1 MKLWHI
7 TGAIILAV
15 IANLIAM
22 KVYDKFTKNEK

>member
-15 IANLIAM
+15 ISNLIAM
-22 KVYDKFTKNEK
+22 RVYDKFTRK